1 MVLFTRWYKVDAVD
15 GFKPINFYN
24 QELVCTGQVKYLG
37 VILDS
42 KQKWKAHVDA
52 KCIKAIVAFSQL
64 LVKPGAIPQR
74 LSIGSI
80 QW

>member
-1 MVLFTRWYKVDAVD
+1 MD

-24 QELVCTGQVKYLG
+24 QELVHTGQVNHT

-42 KQKWKAHVDA
+42 KLKWKAHIDA
-52 KCIKAIVAFSQL
+52 KCRKAIVEL
-64 LVKPGAIPQR
+64 LVKPGAIAQR